1 MEGKIIN
8 GFLVI
13 IILVLLLSI
22 YWFIPFKTTE
32 FNLESNSNSNF
43 SINSYESTQLQFYEN
58 MRFPDKKITYNI
70 ENCPLQRKNDMEW
83 AFEIMEQETVLEFYP
98 VEKDQQITITCEET
112 TKLEGKL
119 FIAGEGGPTN
129 ITIAGSLN
137 VIEAGK
143 ILLMKDS
150 DCERPNVAIH
160 ELLHVLGFDH
170 SKNPK
175 NIMYEI
181 SRCDQVIG
189 EDILDFID
197 SIYAIPS
204 NPDLLFENA
213 SASMHGKYLDIN
225 FSVRNNGLKDAE
237 ESTVKVLADGKEIE
251 EIEIP
256 KIDIGYG
263 RKVSIANLWIKQI
276 DVQKIEFIIENNFE
290 ELDKANNKVSFEI
303 KK

>member
-1 MEGKIIN
+1 MEGRIIN
-8 GFLVI
+8 GFLVVVI
-13 IILVLLLSI
+13 IILLLSI

-32 FNLESNSNSNF
+32 FDLESNSNSNF
-43 SINSYESTQLQFYEN
+43 SVNSYESTQLQFYEN
-58 MRFPDKKITYNI
+58 MRFPDKKITYKI
-70 ENCPLQRKNDMEW
+70 ENCPIKRKKDMER
-83 AFEIMEQETVLEFYP
+83 ALEIMEQETILEFYP
-98 VEKDQQITITCEET
+98 VEKNQQITITCEET

-129 ITIAGSLN
+129 ITIAGNFN

-150 DCERPNVAIH
+150 ECERPNVAIH

-181 SRCDQVIG
+181 SKCDQVIG
-189 EDILDFID
+189 EDILDFIEK
-197 SIYAIPS
+197 IYSIPS
-204 NPDLLFENA
+204 NPDLLFEDA
-213 SASMHGKYLDIN
+213 KASMHGKYLDIN
-225 FSVRNNGLKDAE
+225 FSIRNNGLKDAE
-237 ESTVKVLADGKEIE
+237 ESKVKVLANGKEIK

-256 KIDIGYG
+256 EIDIGYG
-263 RKVSIANLWIKQI
+263 RKVSIANLWVKQI
-276 DVQKIEFIIENNFE
+276 DVQKIEFIIETDFE
-290 ELDKANNKVSFEI
+290 ELDKANNRVSFEI